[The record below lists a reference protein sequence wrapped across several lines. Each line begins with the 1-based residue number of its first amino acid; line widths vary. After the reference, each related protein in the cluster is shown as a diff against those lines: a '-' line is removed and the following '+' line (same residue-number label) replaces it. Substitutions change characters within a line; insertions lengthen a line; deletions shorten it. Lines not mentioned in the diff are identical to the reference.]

1 MIPLTRPSVGEE
13 EAKAAAAVVMSGWL
27 TQGPQVAGFE
37 ADFAARVAVPHA
49 CAVSNCT
56 AALQL
61 ALQAIGVGSGD
72 EVITVSHSFIA
83 TANSIKLCGGE
94 PVFADID
101 PLTFN
106 MDPAAIEPLIG
117 PKTKAILCV
126 HQIGLPCDLPAILS
140 IAKKHGLAVIEDAAC
155 AIGSEIRIGNSWYP
169 IGAPLGDASC
179 FSFHPRK
186 VLTTG
191 EGGMI
196 TTANPEI
203 DRKVRLLRQHGM
215 DMSDAARH
223 GSAKVAIE
231 SYPISATN
239 CRMTDIQAA
248 VGRVQLPRLDAIVAE
263 RRKLA
268 DRYASLLSSIPG
280 VKPPVEPDWARS
292 NWQSYCVGL
301 PEGRDQITVMQSML
315 DAGVSTRRAIMSS
328 HLEPPFRDARRDSQT
343 HSEAVSRSHI
353 LIPLFNGMTE
363 AEQDRVAETLAE
375 AVA

>member
-13 EAKAAAAVVMSGWL
+13 EAQAAAAVVASGWL
-27 TQGPQVAGFE
+27 TQGPQVAAFE
-37 ADFAARVAVPHA
+37 AEFAATVGAPYA
-49 CAVSNCT
+49 CAVTNCT

-61 ALQAIGVGSGD
+61 TLQAVGIGPGD

-83 TANSIKLCGGE
+83 TANAIRLCGGD

-101 PLTFN
+101 PATCN
-106 MDPAAIEPLIG
+106 MDPAAIAPLIG
-117 PKTKAILCV
+117 PRTKAILVV
-126 HQIGLPCDLPAILS
+126 HQIGLPCDLPAILE
-140 IAKKHGLAVIEDAAC
+140 IARAHGLAVIEDAAC
-155 AIGSEIRIGNSWYP
+155 AIGSEIRIDQAWRP
-169 IGAPLGDASC
+169 IGAPLTRAAC

-196 TTANPEI
+196 VTDDPEL
-203 DRKVRLLRQHGM
+203 DHQVRMLRQHGM
-215 DMSDAARH
+215 SLSDTARH
-223 GSAKVAIE
+223 GASKVAIE

-248 VGRVQLPRLDAIVAE
+248 VGRRQLQRLPAIVAE
-263 RRKLA
+263 RRQLA
-268 DRYASLLSSIPG
+268 ERYAALLSGVPG
-280 VKPPVEPDWARS
+280 VAAPHEPDWARS

-328 HLEPPFRDARRDSQT
+328 HLELPFRDARRDSQKQ
-343 HSEAVSRSHI
+343 SEAVSRSRI

-363 AEQDRVAETLAE
+363 AEQDRVVETLAE
-375 AVA
+375 AVV